1 MVKPSRSRAK
11 VHKPFAVKGLSDNR
25 GWHGMPGAKLI
36 PPVGDPRLVPFIFI
50 TKTWVSAGI
59 EMTEEL
65 VEAALKLAQ
74 VQVDKG
80 REEVRKTEEKRKQ
93 EAERLAT
100 VSPNLYG
107 DAEHPVVYYIRRG
120 KYVKIGTTANL
131 RERMRDLMPDEVLAV
146 EPGGRALEQRLHHH
160 FARIRFSRDREYFK
174 LTDELQEH
182 IDAVV
187 RKHGQPPPD
196 LSTLDQSA

>member
-1 MVKPSRSRAK
+1 
-11 VHKPFAVKGLSDNR
+11 
-25 GWHGMPGAKLI
+25 MPGAKLI

-80 REEVRKTEEKRKQ
+80 REEVRRTNQKRQQ
-93 EAERLAT
+93 EAERIAALKPDA
-100 VSPNLYG
+100 YG
-107 DAEHPVVYYIRRG
+107 DAEHPVVYYVRRG
-120 KYVKIGTTANL
+120 KYVKIGTTTNL
-131 RERMRDLMPDEVLAV
+131 RQRMRDLMPDEVLAI
-146 EPGGRALEQRLHHH
+146 EPGGRVLEARLHEH

-187 RKHGQPPPD
+187 AKHGPPPPD